1 MTDPRAID
9 PRIDGRI
16 SCMAEMWREPFETE
30 RLRLRPLAMSDA
42 ASLYPLQSDGEMM
55 RYFGGPYR
63 REQTETWLEWHVAM
77 WEQEGH
83 SHWAAELKEG
93 RIFVGWIGLTKVWEP
108 EEMLPAVEVG
118 WFVDRNYWGK
128 GLATEGGRRSLT
140 FGFDDL
146 GLDRIIARYDPENVA
161 SGRVMEKLG
170 MRHLIDMSRSD
181 SEVISRVYEIRA
193 GEVSRGL

>member
-1 MTDPRAID
+1 MTGA
-9 PRIDGRI
+9 
-16 SCMAEMWREPFETE
+16 WQEPFETE

-42 ASLYPLQSDGEMM
+42 AALYLLQRDGDMM

-77 WEQEGH
+77 WEQEGY
-83 SHWAAELKEG
+83 SHWAAELRES
-93 RIFVGWIGLTKVWEP
+93 RVLVGWIVLTKVWEP

-128 GLATEGGRRSLT
+128 GLATEGGRRSLA
-140 FGFDDL
+140 FGFEDV
-146 GLDRIIARYDPENVA
+146 GLDRIIARYDPNNVA

-170 MRHLIDMSRSD
+170 MRHLLDMPRSNP
-181 SEVISRVYEIRA
+181 EGISRVYEIRA
-193 GEVSRGL
+193 E